1 MIKDLDSREV
11 KYMTEFDKVNAKLQ
25 EMEDN
30 HMSNQWNF
38 QNLDA
43 EILALTEKCS
53 RQENLFREKFQS
65 EINRLKSEYSAEKF
79 KMAKEIE
86 RLADKAHELQVL
98 C

>member
-43 EILALTEKCS
+43 EIFATV
-53 RQENLFREKFQS
+53 
-65 EINRLKSEYSAEKF
+65 
-79 KMAKEIE
+79 M
-86 RLADKAHELQVL
+86 D
-98 C
+98 